1 MATIL
6 NIETATPLCSVAL
19 ALDGKV
25 LARRETLEDKSHAA
39 RLTAFMEEILKET
52 GMHIK
57 DLDAIAIGK
66 GPGSFTGLR
75 IGVSAAKGLCYGSG
89 LPLIAVGTLS
99 ILFMQALDRAQ
110 TQAWFQEGLDN
121 MLFCPMIDA
130 RRMEVFTC
138 LFNATGKEEES
149 VSAKIIGPET
159 FVELL
164 STSSIVFFGSGMDKC
179 RDVLS
184 HPNAYFIH
192 DVYPHTDS
200 LAVLSEE
207 CYQKK
212 RFENLAYFEPF
223 YLKDFIA
230 TIPKRNLPV

>member
-25 LARRETLEDKSHAA
+25 LAQRETLEDKSHAA
-39 RLTAFMEEILKET
+39 RLTAFIEEMLKET
-52 GMHIK
+52 GLRIK

-89 LPLIAVGTLS
+89 LPLIAVGTLR
-99 ILFMQALDRAQ
+99 ILFKQALDRAQ
-110 TQAWFQEGLDN
+110 TQAWFQESRDN
-121 MLFCPMIDA
+121 VLFCPMIDA

-138 LFNATGKEEES
+138 LFTITGKEAES

-159 FVELL
+159 YTELL
-164 STSSIVFFGSGMDKC
+164 SSARIAFFGSGMDKC
-179 RDVLS
+179 REVLS
-184 HPNAYFIH
+184 HPNASFIH
-192 DVYPHTDS
+192 DVYPHADS
-200 LAVLSEE
+200 LAILSEE
-207 CYQKK
+207 TYQKK
-212 RFENLAYFEPF
+212 MFEDLAYFEPF

-230 TIPKRNLPV
+230 TIPKKNLPV